1 MSGTAKADTEESHG
15 KAFPMSL
22 TVFLAVIGAALL
34 HATWNALLKGGSDKT
49 LGMVAVSVGHIPVA
63 VVSLFFVP
71 MPAPESYPYI
81 LAGTLLHLGYQV
93 FLLNSYRI
101 GDLTQV
107 YPIARGSAPLIV
119 ALVSVAGLGVA
130 FEGVEILAILVIVA
144 GIMSVGL
151 IRQSDGGRNG
161 KAALLALI
169 TGTFIAGYSLVDGLG
184 ARVAGTSLGYFSW
197 VAIGT
202 AILMVAY
209 TRVAAPGTLRA
220 LPGPGRRMFLI
231 GGSASFIAYAIVT
244 WAFTQAPIALVTA
257 LRETSIAFA
266 LLIGV
271 VVLKER
277 LTRPKLLATGAI
289 VIGAMLLRLAG

>member
-1 MSGTAKADTEESHG
+1 
-15 KAFPMSL
+15 MSL
-22 TVFLAVIGAALL
+22 TVFLAVIGAAFL
-34 HATWNALLKGGSDKT
+34 HAMWNALLKGGSDKT

-63 VVSLFFVP
+63 VLALFFVP
-71 MPAPESYPYI
+71 MPQPESYPYI

-119 ALVSVAGLGVA
+119 ALVSVAVLGVR
-130 FEGVEILAILVIVA
+130 FEGLEIVAILVIVA

-169 TGTFIAGYSLVDGLG
+169 TGSFIAGYSLVDGLG

-202 AILMVAY
+202 AVLMVAY
-209 TRVAAPGTLRA
+209 TRIAAPGTLRA
-220 LPGPGRRMFLI
+220 LPGPALRMMLI

-277 LTRPKLLATGAI
+277 LSRPKLLATGAI
-289 VIGAMLLRLAG
+289 VLGAILLRLAG